1 MKVFFLFFVLSSF
14 NSLSQQKDSSFC
26 VFPEKQA
33 QMIDVEKN
41 GYWFTEHCVN
51 NIDSMVCGEIMAS
64 KFFLVITIEKN
75 GIVSSAELIQ
85 STEGQDCRLNLC
97 KPLNESPKFIPA
109 EEKGKACHQNMRLP
123 LNIDFN

>member
-1 MKVFFLFFVLSSF
+1 MKVLLLFFVLLTF
-14 NSLSQQKDSSFC
+14 NSLSQQKDSTYC

-33 QMIDVEKN
+33 QMIDMDKN

-51 NIDSMVCGEIMAS
+51 NIDSLICGAITNS
-64 KFFLVITIEKN
+64 KFFLVLTIEKN

-97 KPLNESPKFIPA
+97 KPLNEAPKFIPA
-109 EEKGKACHQNMRLP
+109 EEKGKVCRQNMRLQ
-123 LNIDFN
+123 LNIDID